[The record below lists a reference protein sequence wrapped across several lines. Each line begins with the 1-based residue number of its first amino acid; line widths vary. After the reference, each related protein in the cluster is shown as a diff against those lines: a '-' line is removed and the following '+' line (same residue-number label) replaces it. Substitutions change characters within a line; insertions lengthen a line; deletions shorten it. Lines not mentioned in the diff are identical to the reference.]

1 MLVKNWMSTDLVTLD
16 EDISMMKASILMKEN
31 NIKHLPVLRE
41 DRLVG
46 IVSDRD
52 LKEAQPSKA
61 SSLDIHE
68 LYYLLDQVKIKH
80 LMTSEP
86 YTTLPSGCVIASS
99 TVAAET
105 ASRFSSRIA
114 TA

>member
-1 MLVKNWMSTDLVTLD
+1 MLVKHWMSTDLITLD
-16 EDISMMKASILMKEN
+16 EDTSMMKASILMKEN
-31 NIKHLPVLRE
+31 NIKHLPVLKE
-41 DRLVG
+41 GCLVG

-52 LKEAQPSKA
+52 LKEAEPSKA

-86 YTTLPSGCVIASS
+86 YTTTGEEIVER
-99 TVAAET
+99 AAAKMLEHNIS
-105 ASRFSSRIA
+105 AK
-114 TA
+114 